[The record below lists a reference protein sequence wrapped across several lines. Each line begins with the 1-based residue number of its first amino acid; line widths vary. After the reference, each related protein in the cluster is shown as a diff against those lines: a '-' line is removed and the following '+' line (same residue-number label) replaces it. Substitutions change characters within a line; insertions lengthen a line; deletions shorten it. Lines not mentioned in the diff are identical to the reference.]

1 LGKIVFYLS
10 LIFICISFFSSLG
23 LAKKRYVTIGR
34 GGVTGVYYPTGGAIS
49 KMINKKRKIYNIRAS
64 VESTGGSVYNINM
77 VISGDLEFGI
87 AQSDRQY
94 QAYKGLAEWKKTG
107 PQADLRSIC
116 SLHPEI
122 ITLVAS
128 VESKIKTLPDL
139 KNKRINIGNPGSGH
153 LGNALDILLAT
164 KLRPDVDFKA
174 EQLKAAEAPKML
186 QDNRIDAFFYTV
198 GHPNGAI
205 KEATSGKRKVLFVA
219 LSPVDR
225 LIQAFPYYVKA
236 NIPVKHYPMASNKS
250 PVSSVGV
257 VTTFVTSK
265 KVDADVVYAITKE
278 LFDNLDEFKKLHP
291 AFSRLTRKGMLKGLT
306 APLHEGAKKYYKEA
320 GLI

>member
-1 LGKIVFYLS
+1 MGKIVFYLS

-23 LAKKRYVTIGR
+23 LAKKRYVTIGT

-139 KNKRINIGNPGSGH
+139 KNKRINIYTMIQDMDASDDDVIVS
-153 LGNALDILLAT
+153 LDGDDWLAN
-164 KLRPDVDFKA
+164 D
-174 EQLKAAEAPKML
+174 
-186 QDNRIDAFFYTV
+186 Y
-198 GHPNGAI
+198 
-205 KEATSGKRKVLFVA
+205 VL
-219 LSPVDR
+219 
-225 LIQAFPYYVKA
+225 
-236 NIPVKHYPMASNKS
+236 
-250 PVSSVGV
+250 
-257 VTTFVTSK
+257 
-265 KVDADVVYAITKE
+265 
-278 LFDNLDEFKKLHP
+278 KKLNEVYE
-291 AFSRLTRKGMLKGLT
+291 REDCWLTYGSYIEYPGGRT
-306 APLHEGAKKYYKEA
+306 SDFHVTKYPDN
-320 GLI
+320 I